1 MKIADTSFKLRSKMF
16 WVFLIITFELVTVNS
31 PYNDEN
37 TSSVVNVLK
46 ISKAVKFQCKILQIL
61 QVVSICEFS
70 LVTVVI

>member
-1 MKIADTSFKLRSKMF
+1 MKIADTSYEAKF